1 MAKKKAVGS
10 KFLVVDIPTGRG
22 AKMKTIGEANLLA
35 KDFIELGERL
45 GIKTECAITD
55 GEQPL
60 GFTVGPALEAREAL
74 EVLMR
79 RKKVEDLI
87 DKAAHLAGII
97 FEMVGKKNGYE
108 LALEILNSGKAE
120 KKMREIIGM
129 QGGNEKIKPED
140 IAVGDHKLEIVAER
154 DGIILWLNNAG
165 INDVARAAGAPK
177 DKGAGILL
185 NKKLNEKVSK
195 GEKIL
200 TIYAE
205 KERKLERANELL
217 KENRI
222 IGIGERRE
230 MLIQRVKEIPLH
242 KKTFI
247 LER

>member
-1 MAKKKAVGS
+1 
-10 KFLVVDIPTGRG
+10 
-22 AKMKTIGEANLLA
+22 
-35 KDFIELGERL
+35 
-45 GIKTECAITD
+45 
-55 GEQPL
+55 
-60 GFTVGPALEAREAL
+60 
-74 EVLMR
+74 MR
-79 RKKVEDLI
+79 RKKVEDLV

-120 KKMREIIGM
+120 KKMREIIKM
-129 QGGNEKIKPED
+129 QGGDDKIKPED
-140 IAVGDHKLEIVAER
+140 IVVGFHKLEILAER
-154 DGIILWLNNAG
+154 NGIVLWLNNSG
-165 INDVARAAGAPK
+165 INEVARAAGAPK

-185 NKKLNEKVSK
+185 HKKLNEKVSK

-217 KENRI
+217 KESNV

-230 MLIQRVKEIPLH
+230 MLIQQVKEIPLH

>member
-1 MAKKKAVGS
+1 
-10 KFLVVDIPTGRG
+10 
-22 AKMKTIGEANLLA
+22 
-35 KDFIELGERL
+35 
-45 GIKTECAITD
+45 
-55 GEQPL
+55 
-60 GFTVGPALEAREAL
+60 
-74 EVLMR
+74 
-79 RKKVEDLI
+79 
-87 DKAAHLAGII
+87 
-97 FEMVGKKNGYE
+97 
-108 LALEILNSGKAE
+108 
-120 KKMREIIGM
+120 M

-140 IAVGDHKLEIVAER
+140 IAVGDYKLEIFAER

-217 KENRI
+217 KENKV

-230 MLIQRVKEIPLH
+230 MLIQRVKEAPLH